1 MSNLIQKHFNL
12 NLSNT
17 ILGTLLLV
25 LTYLFFS
32 IMELTA
38 KELGQSFNPFQ
49 VVFARYLSQ
58 LIILIIIFNKNS
70 KIHLMSEYPILQVLR
85 GALLLITTC
94 FMFIGL
100 AYLPFAENIA
110 IYMIGPVITLSLIH
124 I

>member
-1 MSNLIQKHFNL
+1 MLNLIQKHFNL

-17 ILGTLLLV
+17 ILGTLLLI

-70 KIHLMSEYPILQVLR
+70 KIHLMSEYPLLQVLR
-85 GALLLITTC
+85 GALLLITT
-94 FMFIGL
+94 
-100 AYLPFAENIA
+100 
-110 IYMIGPVITLSLIH
+110 
-124 I
+124 